1 MDELDEI
8 KRRKL
13 EALAR
18 KLGGEHDSPNTP
30 IVVTDASFDSITKR
44 YPLLV
49 VDCWAEWC
57 APCRMI
63 APVIDELA
71 RDYRGKA
78 VFGKLNVDENPR
90 TARRFAVTGIPTLL
104 LIKDEK
110 LVDRIVGAVPRGQIE
125 AKLRRYL

>member
-13 EALAR
+13 EELAR
-18 KLGGEHDSPNTP
+18 KLGGRQDSPNTP

-71 RDYRGKA
+71 RDYMGKA

-90 TARRFAVTGIPTLL
+90 TAARFAVTGIPTLL
-104 LIKDEK
+104 LIKDGK

>member
-8 KRRKL
+8 KRRKIG
-13 EALAR
+13 ELAR
-18 KLGGEHDSPNTP
+18 KLGGRQDSPNTP
-30 IVVTDASFDSITKR
+30 IVVTDASINSIMKR

-49 VDCWAEWC
+49 VDCWADWC

-71 RDYRGKA
+71 RDYLGKA

-90 TARRFAVTGIPTLL
+90 TAARFAVTGIPTLL
-104 LIKDEK
+104 LIKDGV
-110 LVDRIVGAVPRGQIE
+110 LVDRIVGAVPREQIE
-125 AKLRRYL
+125 AKLRKYL